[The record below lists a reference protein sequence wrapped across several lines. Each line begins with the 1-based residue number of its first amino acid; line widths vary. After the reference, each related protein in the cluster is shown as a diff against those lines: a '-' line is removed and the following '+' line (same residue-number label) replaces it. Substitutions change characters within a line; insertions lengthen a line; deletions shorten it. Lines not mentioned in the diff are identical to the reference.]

1 MPRTDPSI
9 ALRAGWTRVIM
20 AVFGIV
26 LMPIAFPTLGR
37 HVVVFWLY
45 LAASLAIQVAIKK
58 QIGGNVRVLVGGV
71 IDLAVLTYFV
81 NRLGSGTTPIVSI
94 YLLIGVMNALA
105 VGLRQAQ
112 VIAGLGFLAYVAV
125 ILLEQNGT
133 IPYAPDPPPWGA
145 PMPGA
150 AGALSIAVLT
160 GALMFISTSIVGT
173 LVEVVRGRERELTRA
188 NALLEELSQ
197 KDPLTQLYNRRHLV
211 SRIEHELARVKRGHP
226 MVLLM
231 IDLDGFKKVNDEGGH
246 LRGDDL
252 LTAVAK
258 ALEGSIRATDVAGR
272 YGGDEFIVVLTDT
285 AMEPAVAVAGR
296 LVKGV
301 AEAARRQ
308 EPTHR
313 VTASVGLAIARH
325 DDRVATIVRRAD
337 DLCYEAKQA
346 GGDRVKA
353 ESEA

>member
-1 MPRTDPSI
+1 MARTDPSI
-9 ALRAGWTRVIM
+9 AFRAGWTRIVM

-26 LMPIAFPTLGR
+26 LMPIVFPALSQ
-37 HVVVFWLY
+37 HAVVFWAY
-45 LAASLAIQVAIKK
+45 LVLSLAIQVAIKK
-58 QIGGNVRVLVGGV
+58 QIGGNVRVLLGGAM
-71 IDLAVLTYFV
+71 DLAVLTYFV
-81 NRLGSGTTPIVSI
+81 NRLGSGTTPIVSM

-112 VIAGLGFLAYVAV
+112 IIAGLGFLAYVAV
-125 ILLEQNGT
+125 ILLEQRGA

-145 PMPGA
+145 PMPGP
-150 AGALSIAVLT
+150 AGALSIAILT

-226 MVLLM
+226 MALLM
-231 IDLDGFKKVNDEGGH
+231 IDLDGFKRVNDERGH
-246 LRGDDL
+246 LHGDEL
-252 LTAVAK
+252 LAVVATA
-258 ALEGSIRATDVAGR
+258 LQGSTRATDVAGR

-285 AMEPAVAVAGR
+285 EVEPARAVSDR
-296 LVKGV
+296 LVKNI

-308 EPTHR
+308 EADHP
-313 VTASVGLAIARH
+313 VTASVGLAVARH
-325 DDRVATIVRRAD
+325 DDRVATIIRRAD
-337 DLCYEAKQA
+337 ALCYEAKQA
-346 GGDRVKA
+346 GGDRV
-353 ESEA
+353 EVEA